1 MLLLVA
7 DDLTGGND
15 AGIQFAKRGLD
26 TWIVLDAGHAG
37 LEAVLARPALPTILA
52 LNANT
57 RNLPAVAAAARITSI
72 VSHLAED
79 PRTAR
84 PEMVYKKIDS
94 TLRGNLGAEIDTL
107 MSGYAFAVA
116 FLCPAF
122 MECGR
127 TVEDGHLFVD
137 GTPVHQTAFANDP
150 ITPVRQSSIANI
162 VRETCGR
169 SVGCV
174 PLAVME
180 QGEGAIA
187 SCVADLQQE
196 GHDIIV
202 FDAINAAHLE
212 ALVSVGQKLNA
223 PPLYIG
229 SAGLASA
236 LANSLTSSLP
246 NSLATAPTPAQA
258 GPIASSLAPANVP
271 AAGVTPVDRVF
282 FICGSAHEATRRQI
296 MHLVSK
302 HVQLIR
308 LANAQT
314 GAVEAAVED
323 VLMALERGNAVLCTP
338 EKNTAIAGNVAASG
352 IQLSNAVGLAAVTV
366 LNKLVD
372 SAKTTALVMTGGET
386 AFAVLQKICSGLAL
400 LREISP
406 GVALGT
412 IVGGR
417 CDGFQVV
424 TKAGGF
430 GEDQTLVDILHLF
443 RPQSA

>member
-1 MLLLVA
+1 MFLLVA

-15 AGIQFAKRGLD
+15 AGIQFAKRGMD

-37 LEAVLARPALPTILA
+37 LEAVLARPALPAMLA
-52 LNANT
+52 VNANT
-57 RNLPAVAAAARITSI
+57 RNLPAVAAATRITGI

-94 TLRGNLGAEIDTL
+94 TLRGNLGAEIDAL
-107 MSGYAFAVA
+107 MDGYDFAVA

-127 TVEDGHLFVD
+127 TVEDGHLLVD

-150 ITPVRQSSIANI
+150 ITPVRQSSVADI

-174 PLAVME
+174 PLAVMN

-187 SCVADLQQE
+187 NCVADLQHE
-196 GHDIIV
+196 GHEIIV
-202 FDAINAAHLE
+202 FDAINAAHLH
-212 ALVSVGQKLNA
+212 ALVSVGQKLGV

-236 LANSLTSSLP
+236 LANTLP
-246 NSLATAPTPAQA
+246 NTLPRSRA
-258 GPIASSLAPANVP
+258 GALASSQ
-271 AAGVTPVDRVF
+271 AADVSSTAVTPVDRVF

-296 MHLVSK
+296 MHLASN

-308 LANAQT
+308 LANAET
-314 GAVEAAVED
+314 AAVD
-323 VLMALERGNAVLCTP
+323 AAVADAGQALESGDAVLCTP
-338 EKNTAIAGNVAASG
+338 DKNTAESHNAAANG

-366 LNKLVD
+366 LNKLAD
-372 SAKTTALVMTGGET
+372 SPKTTALVMTGGET
-386 AFAVLQKICSGLAL
+386 AFAVLQQICSGLAL

-430 GEDQTLVDILHLF
+430 GEDQTLVDILRLF
-443 RPQSA
+443 RPQNG

>member
-15 AGIQFAKRGLD
+15 AGIQFAKRGMD

-37 LEAVLARPALPTILA
+37 LDAVLARPVLPTLLA

-57 RNLPAVAAAARITSI
+57 RNLPAVAAATRITGI

-94 TLRGNLGAEIDTL
+94 TLRGNLGAEIDAL
-107 MSGYAFAVA
+107 MDGYDFTVA

-127 TVEDGHLFVD
+127 TVEDGHLLVD

-150 ITPVRQSSIANI
+150 ITPVRQSSVADI

-174 PLAVME
+174 PLAVMK

-187 SCVADLQQE
+187 SCVADLQHE
-196 GHDIIV
+196 GHEIIV
-202 FDAINAAHLE
+202 FDAVNAAHLH
-212 ALVSVGQKLNA
+212 ALVSVGQKLGV

-236 LANSLTSSLP
+236 LANT
-246 NSLATAPTPAQA
+246 LAHSQA
-258 GPIASSLAPANVP
+258 GVIASSQTAHVQATD
-271 AAGVTPVDRVF
+271 VTPVDRVF

-296 MHLVSK
+296 MHLASNQ
-302 HVQLIR
+302 VQLIR
-308 LANAQT
+308 LANAKAA
-314 GAVEAAVED
+314 AVEAAVAD
-323 VLMALERGNAVLCTP
+323 AWQALESGDAVLCTP
-338 EKNTAIAGNVAASG
+338 DKNAAEADNPAANG

-366 LNKLVD
+366 LNKLAD
-372 SAKTTALVMTGGET
+372 SPKTTALVMTGGET
-386 AFAVLQKICSGLAL
+386 AFAVLQQICSGLAL

-430 GEDQTLVDILHLF
+430 GEDQTLVDILRLF
-443 RPQSA
+443 RP

>member
-1 MLLLVA
+1 MFLLVA

-15 AGIQFAKRGLD
+15 AGIQFAKRGMD

-37 LEAVLARPALPTILA
+37 LEAVLSRPALPTMLA

-57 RNLPAVAAAARITSI
+57 RNLPAVAAATRITGI

-84 PEMVYKKIDS
+84 PDMVYKKIDS
-94 TLRGNLGAEIDTL
+94 TLRGNLGAEIDAL
-107 MSGYAFAVA
+107 MDGYDFTVA

-127 TVEDGHLFVD
+127 TVEDGHLLVD

-150 ITPVRQSSIANI
+150 ITPVRQSSVADI

-187 SCVADLQQE
+187 SCVADLQHK
-196 GHDIIV
+196 GHEIIV
-202 FDAINAAHLE
+202 FDAVNAAHLHD
-212 ALVSVGQKLNA
+212 LVSVGQRLGV

-236 LANSLTSSLP
+236 LANA
-246 NSLATAPTPAQA
+246 LAHSQA
-258 GPIASSLAPANVP
+258 DAIASGQAADVP
-271 AAGVTPVDRVF
+271 AVVTPVDRVF

-296 MHLVSK
+296 MHLSSN

-308 LANAQT
+308 LANAKT
-314 GAVEAAVED
+314 AAVEAAVAD
-323 VLMALERGNAVLCTP
+323 AWQALESGDAVLCTP
-338 EKNTAIAGNVAASG
+338 DKNTAEADNAAASG
-352 IQLSNAVGLAAVTV
+352 IQLSKAVGLAAVTV
-366 LNKLVD
+366 LNKLAD
-372 SAKTTALVMTGGET
+372 SPKTTALVMTGGET
-386 AFAVLQKICSGLAL
+386 AFAVLQQICSGLAL

-430 GEDQTLVDILHLF
+430 GEDQTLVDILRLF
-443 RPQSA
+443 RP